1 MTESLVIIG
10 SLAGLVALV
19 GAFWLAGRLI
29 KKAQAE
35 DRSCS
40 GGNDIGSEWSGFD
53 GDTGSDCPGH

>member
-1 MTESLVIIG
+1 MIESLVIIG

-19 GAFWLAGRLI
+19 GAFWLAGWLI

-40 GGNDIGSEWSGFD
+40 GES
-53 GDTGSDCPGH
+53 DTGSGWYGCESDTGSGWPGD